1 MEPRAGALVLV
12 QEVKTRNLRR
22 AAVPGARG
30 VGVLLHAA
38 YVPLPSEPPGVNA
51 GLATE
56 NVTPFLS
63 SPSRAKEHV
72 SFRSSMATAASN
84 ARRRVDMDPVPVA
97 LPDDDAGG
105 DAVVPEEVFLRAA
118 ERGTHGAKNARAK
131 EIVVDE
137 NAALEDGWIGGR
149 PAVSSRTNA
158 DEAGGMT
165 RVASR
170 ASAATVSDS
179 DDDDDAPENKKRRA
193 AGSET
198 APREMDSRLPGS
210 SEASDSA
217 PEFDF
222 GIAAEHEAAMTRL
235 LGGQGYGQDYGATR
249 QKLSP
254 RRRTEF
260 VSRSLTNEEEEDAE
274 VDAKAGA
281 VSFSNALPR
290 IR

>member
-1 MEPRAGALVLV
+1 
-12 QEVKTRNLRR
+12 
-22 AAVPGARG
+22 
-30 VGVLLHAA
+30 
-38 YVPLPSEPPGVNA
+38 
-51 GLATE
+51 
-56 NVTPFLS
+56 
-63 SPSRAKEHV
+63 
-72 SFRSSMATAASN
+72 
-84 ARRRVDMDPVPVA
+84 
-97 LPDDDAGG
+97 
-105 DAVVPEEVFLRAA
+105 
-118 ERGTHGAKNARAK
+118 
-131 EIVVDE
+131 
-137 NAALEDGWIGGR
+137 
-149 PAVSSRTNA
+149 
-158 DEAGGMT
+158 
-165 RVASR
+165 
-170 ASAATVSDS
+170 
-179 DDDDDAPENKKRRA
+179 
-193 AGSET
+193 
-198 APREMDSRLPGS
+198 MDSRLPGS

>member
-1 MEPRAGALVLV
+1 
-12 QEVKTRNLRR
+12 
-22 AAVPGARG
+22 
-30 VGVLLHAA
+30 
-38 YVPLPSEPPGVNA
+38 
-51 GLATE
+51 
-56 NVTPFLS
+56 
-63 SPSRAKEHV
+63 
-72 SFRSSMATAASN
+72 
-84 ARRRVDMDPVPVA
+84 MDPVPVA

-118 ERGTHGAKNARAK
+118 ERGTHGAKKTRAK

-137 NAALEDGWIGGR
+137 NSALEDGWIGGR

-235 LGGQGYGQDYGATR
+235 LGPGPRGQGYGQDYGATR

>member
-1 MEPRAGALVLV
+1 
-12 QEVKTRNLRR
+12 
-22 AAVPGARG
+22 
-30 VGVLLHAA
+30 
-38 YVPLPSEPPGVNA
+38 
-51 GLATE
+51 
-56 NVTPFLS
+56 
-63 SPSRAKEHV
+63 
-72 SFRSSMATAASN
+72 
-84 ARRRVDMDPVPVA
+84 MDPVPVA

-249 QKLSP
+249 RVSP
-254 RRRTEF
+254 RRRTEA
-260 VSRSLTNEEEEDAE
+260 VRDSYEEEEDAE